1 MGFDSED
8 VRFVMCFHGAVEVS
22 SDGFHKDIR
31 RFDASDK
38 ENCYIGQKY
47 LVNPELRWDLQVRAA
62 HAFMPS
68 FIAVWLG
75 ASDNCVLWVITS
87 DTFKEVMPENSIE
100 YLKGRMSLQDTEYSF
115 ADLQYLK
122 EIGVGGFG
130 VVTMV

>member
-75 ASDNCVLWVITS
+75 ASVNTIVTEDHAQSKLRIIKSVFLFRTL
-87 DTFKEVMPENSIE
+87 T
-100 YLKGRMSLQDTEYSF
+100 LKQL
-115 ADLQYLK
+115 
-122 EIGVGGFG
+122 
-130 VVTMV
+130 